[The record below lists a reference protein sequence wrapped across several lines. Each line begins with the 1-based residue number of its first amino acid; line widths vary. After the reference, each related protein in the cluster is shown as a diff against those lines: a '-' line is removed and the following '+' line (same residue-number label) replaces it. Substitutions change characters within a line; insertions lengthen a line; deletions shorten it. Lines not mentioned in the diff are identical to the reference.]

1 MTEHPYARRDDAP
14 IEPTTGPSTAPGM
27 PASVPPE
34 SASYG
39 TESNGTESYG
49 TESYGTQPAGAPAAD
64 RPELT
69 VERTRTGAVWVA
81 VIAAAVVLLLLLI
94 FILQNT
100 EQVEVALFGA
110 NPNLPLGVAL
120 LLAAVLGALIVA
132 LIGTA
137 RIVQLRILARRHRGA
152 DRVVDRRS
160 RR

>member
-1 MTEHPYARRDDAP
+1 
-14 IEPTTGPSTAPGM
+14 M
-27 PASVPPE
+27 PALPPE
-34 SASYG
+34 QV
-39 TESNGTESYG
+39 EP
-49 TESYGTQPAGAPAAD
+49 PAE

-69 VERTRTGAVWVA
+69 VDRTRTGGLWVA
-81 VIAAAVVLLLLLI
+81 AIAAAVVILLLLI

-137 RIVQLRILARRHRGA
+137 RIVQLRMLARRHRGA
-152 DRVVDRRS
+152 DRAANRRG